1 MTEKMTY
8 TGVGVDY
15 EAMDPFKRL
24 AQRAGRETANAI
36 MRLGFSEVEMS
47 RGESAYLMDAGDHY
61 VAHVEEGLGTK
72 DLVADAMYRLTG
84 KSYYDAIAQCTVAMI
99 VNDMITRWRV
109 TACRGNASGGGC
121 FKLVQR

>member
-8 TGVGVDY
+8 AAAGVDY

-24 AQRAGRETANAI
+24 AQRAARETAKNI
-36 MRLGFSEVEMS
+36 LRLGFSEVEMS

-72 DLVADAMYRLTG
+72 DLVADAICIG
-84 KSYYDAIAQCTVAMI
+84 
-99 VNDMITRWRV
+99 
-109 TACRGNASGGGC
+109 
-121 FKLVQR
+121 